1 MRSWSRSVYT
11 NLKDVLWI
19 RLHRRAELDSLAGVV
34 ARVNVQEHVLMKIAQ
49 QIDVVQNQLKEDEEL
64 IRAGSSNTITMV
76 AAGSGSDKTMPDRT

>member
-1 MRSWSRSVYT
+1 MYT

-34 ARVNVQEHVLMKIAQ
+34 ARVDVQEHVLMKIAQ